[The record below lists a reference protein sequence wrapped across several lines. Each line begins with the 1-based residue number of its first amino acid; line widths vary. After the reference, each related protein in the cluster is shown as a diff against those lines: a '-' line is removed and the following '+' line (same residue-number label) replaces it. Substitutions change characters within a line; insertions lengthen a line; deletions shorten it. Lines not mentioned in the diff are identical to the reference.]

1 MSARV
6 LKGLIGVRSARGIQ
20 WYRSR
25 SICMAIEVSR
35 IEKAD
40 ISRGRCP
47 PESGR
52 VSLESAHPGES
63 NGIGL
68 EASACL

>member
-1 MSARV
+1 MSVRFR
-6 LKGLIGVRSARGIQ
+6 KGLIGVPSARGIE

-25 SICMAIEVSR
+25 SVRMAIEVSR
-35 IEKAD
+35 VKKAGTLA
-40 ISRGRCP
+40 GRCP

-52 VSLESAHPGES
+52 ISLASARRGES

-68 EASACL
+68 EVSACL